1 MERLNDNRYP
11 DYRQLM
17 IDTLK
22 EYGYEYN
29 GYEELEPLPEQQ
41 VCCTQ
46 IRNLCDTCR
55 KKLICPFQHNDLR
68 DKCELYEKLPNP
80 LDEIINENTT
90 RSLNPIKEENKMEAH
105 ELVEQTRVKEESDEW
120 KIRLKEEYAQL
131 KERYEKLRAWNV
143 KRGIES
149 RLGLVFS
156 GEENLTPLERRRED
170 IREDIMHKQEQIMKE
185 YLRVLEERMALEG
198 IEL

>member
-1 MERLNDNRYP
+1 
-11 DYRQLM
+11 
-17 IDTLK
+17 
-22 EYGYEYN
+22 
-29 GYEELEPLPEQQ
+29 
-41 VCCTQ
+41 
-46 IRNLCDTCR
+46 
-55 KKLICPFQHNDLR
+55 
-68 DKCELYEKLPNP
+68 
-80 LDEIINENTT
+80 
-90 RSLNPIKEENKMEAH
+90 MEAH
-105 ELVEQTRVKEESDEW
+105 ELVEQTRVTEEADAW

-170 IREDIMHKQEQIMKE
+170 VREDIMHKQEQIMKE